1 MQEFED
7 GLLNRALWS
16 RDVAEEAFTKVTV
29 DDFTPGN
36 AMQLAELITA
46 AVDQDQPD
54 VYVFCQV
61 ESAKLGR
68 PEPAYVHKVYGHIFT
83 ADWTYYADKILEASR
98 SRQVETALTQA
109 LSDTKKGHT
118 SPEAVLEALS
128 DRLGILSTPVDRNDD
143 TLVLSDILD
152 TPEAEDNWAFPRLL
166 MENER
171 LMITGNEGGGKSM
184 FVYQM
189 LTGAAF
195 GYDTLHLEPT
205 EPKRVM
211 FIDVENNEVQT
222 KRNVVDIVPLLREA
236 RPDVEPEWRWFRQR
250 VINLLDPAERNNLI
264 ARVRHYA
271 PDILYMGTVYKL
283 TDTDDNVHRTARAI
297 QVFGDKVRDHV
308 GCAMVVEHHAGHGFN
323 NDRNNMR
330 PEGSSYFM
338 RWPDAGYGLS
348 RVKTNTDQR
357 IVKLSPWRGDRFT
370 GRDWPVALRSGGVY
384 PWTPISA
391 GEWEA
396 VYADKYGDA

>member
-1 MQEFED
+1 MQEFEE
-7 GLLNRALWS
+7 GLLNRCLWS

-46 AVDQDQPD
+46 AIDQDQPD
-54 VYVFCQV
+54 VYVHCQV
-61 ESAKLGR
+61 ESAKAGR
-68 PEPAYVHKVYGHIFT
+68 PEPKYVSDVYGHMFT
-83 ADWTYYADKILEASR
+83 ADWTYYADKILEGSR
-98 SRQVETALTQA
+98 RRQVETALNQA
-109 LSDTKKGHT
+109 LTDAKKGHT
-118 SPEAVLEALS
+118 SPESVLETLT
-128 DRLGILSTPVDRNDD
+128 DTLGVLTNPIDRNDD
-143 TLVLSDILD
+143 TLVLSDILE
-152 TPEAEDNWAFPRLL
+152 TPEREDNWAFPRLL

-195 GYDTLHLEPT
+195 GYDTLHLEST

-211 FIDVENNEVQT
+211 FIDVENNEIQT
-222 KRNVVDIVPLLREA
+222 KRNVMDIVPLLREA

-348 RVKTNTDQR
+348 KVKTNTEQR

-391 GEWEA
+391 GEWDA
-396 VYADKYGDA
+396 VYANKFGDM